1 MKNTLV
7 KLVGLSVNTS
17 SFISKS
23 FAAERALNIFSTPLK
38 GRPNEEQSDFLNTAF
53 KEELQ
58 YNNIPIMT
66 YRWLGKK
73 ETVLLVHGWE
83 SNSARWKNLIL
94 ELKTKDYNIVALD
107 APAHG
112 NSGSK
117 RFNALLYSE
126 FINVV
131 AKKYSP
137 SIIIGH
143 SVGGMASVYFQHT
156 HQISSIQKMILL
168 GAPSEFSGILNRY
181 VEMLG
186 YNRRVSN
193 QLNSIIRDRF
203 GVTPKEFSTSKF
215 ISNITPKTLIIH
227 DELDKIIPYQDAI
240 LLKNAYHNSKLI
252 TTNGFGHSLN
262 NATVSNHI
270 HSFLEG

>member
-23 FAAERALNIFSTPLK
+23 FAAEKALDIFSTPLK
-38 GRPNEEQSDFLNTAF
+38 GKPNEEQSDFLNTAF

-58 YNNIPIMT
+58 HNNTPIMT

-73 ETVLLVHGWE
+73 ETILLVHGWE

-94 ELKTKDYNIVALD
+94 ELKAKDYNIVALD

-117 RFNALLYSE
+117 RFNALLYAE
-126 FINVV
+126 FIHVV
-131 AKKYSP
+131 AKKYNP

-156 HQISSIQKMILL
+156 HQISSVKKMILL

-186 YNRRVSN
+186 YNRRVTN

-215 ISNITPKTLIIH
+215 ISSIKPKTLIIH
-227 DELDKIIPYQDAI
+227 DELDKIIPYQDAL
-240 LLKNAYHNSKLI
+240 LLKNAHSNSKLI

-262 NATVSNHI
+262 NATVSNYI